1 MNAARPLASSPA
13 IAITGLT
20 HRYADRTALHGID
33 LDVRRGEIFGVLGPN
48 GGGKT
53 TLFKVLATLVAP
65 QGGRVAVFDEDVARH
80 PERVRRRLGV
90 VFQQPALDGKLTV
103 RENLACHAALYG
115 LGGAESGRRAAALL
129 ERLGLADRADDR
141 VEALSGGL
149 ARRVELAKGLL
160 PGPDLVLLDEPSTG
174 LDPGARRDFFSYL
187 VHLRDH
193 EGLTVVLT
201 THDME
206 EAERCDRIGFIHQ
219 GRLVAVG
226 APSDLKAEIGGD
238 VVVVDAVDPEVTGR
252 RIAQRFGCAP
262 RLVDGALRVELPRG
276 HEFVRD
282 VVEAFPGD
290 IRSVTYGKP
299 TLADVFVHLT
309 GERFVSDGS
318 ATPGRGRA

>member
-1 MNAARPLASSPA
+1 MNAIRPLAPAATTA
-13 IAITGLT
+13 IAVAGLT
-20 HRYADRTALHGID
+20 HRYGERTALRGID
-33 LDVRRGEIFGVLGPN
+33 LDVRHGEIFGVLGPN

-65 QGGRVAVFDEDVARH
+65 QDGRVAVLDEDAARH
-80 PERVRRRLGV
+80 PERIRRRLGV

-115 LGGAESGRRAAALL
+115 LGGAEGRTRAAALL
-129 ERLGLADRADDR
+129 ERLGLAERADDF
-141 VEALSGGL
+141 VETLSGGL

-160 PGPDLVLLDEPSTG
+160 HGPELVLLDEPSTG

-187 VHLRDH
+187 VHLRDR
-193 EGLTVVLT
+193 EGVTVVLT
-201 THDME
+201 THYME

-219 GRLVAVG
+219 GSLVAVG
-226 APSDLKAEIGGD
+226 TPAALKAEIGGD
-238 VVVVDAVDPEVTGR
+238 VVVVDAVDPEGMR
-252 RIAQRFGCAP
+252 QRIEQSFGCVP
-262 RLVDGALRVELPRG
+262 RLLDGVLRVELPRG

-299 TLADVFVHLT
+299 TLEDVFVHLT
-309 GERFVSDGS
+309 GERFFSDG
-318 ATPGRGRA
+318 AAAPEKG